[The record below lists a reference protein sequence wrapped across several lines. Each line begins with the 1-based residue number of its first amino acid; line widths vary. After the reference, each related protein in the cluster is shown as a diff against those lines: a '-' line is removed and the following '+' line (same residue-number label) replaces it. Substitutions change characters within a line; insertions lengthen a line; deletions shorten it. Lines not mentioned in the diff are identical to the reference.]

1 MSQSELAQWQRFAEQ
16 ARSGE
21 LYLDSEE
28 AARQCL
34 TACDQ
39 RMQDLQD
46 MARYTRQAQNVSGFG
61 DFHMADDLV
70 KMFKGQA
77 TGEANS
83 IDAIIREHIEVV
95 KDMGEI
101 MALSIKRITGQDVT
115 NSAYFNTNTES
126 MGG

>member
-1 MSQSELAQWQRFAEQ
+1 MSESDIATWEQFAAQ
-16 ARSGE
+16 ARAGE

-39 RMQDLQD
+39 RIQDLRD
-46 MARYTRQAQNVSGFG
+46 MARYVRQTQNVSGFG
-61 DFHMADDLV
+61 DFDMANDLAG
-70 KMFKGQA
+70 MFEKQA
-77 TGEANS
+77 SGEDNS
-83 IDAIIREHIEVV
+83 IESVINNHMEVV

-115 NSAYFNTNTES
+115 NTANFNTNTEA
-126 MGG
+126 MG

>member
-1 MSQSELAQWQRFAEQ
+1 MSQSDVAQWARFAEQ
-16 ARSGE
+16 AKSGE

-34 TACDQ
+34 VACDQ
-39 RMQDLQD
+39 RLNDLQD
-46 MARYTRQAQNVSGFG
+46 MLIQAQAAQRVSGFG

-101 MALSIKRITGQDVT
+101 MALSIKRLTGQDVT
-115 NSAYFNTNTES
+115 NSVYFNTNTES
-126 MGG
+126 MGV

>member
-1 MSQSELAQWQRFAEQ
+1 MSQSEVAQWQRFAEQ

-28 AARQCL
+28 AARLCL
-34 TACDQ
+34 AACDQ

-46 MARYTRQAQNVSGFG
+46 LARYTRQVQNVSGFG

-70 KMFKGQA
+70 KMFRGQA

-83 IDAIIREHIEVV
+83 IDAIVSEHIEVV

-115 NSAYFNTNTES
+115 NSVFFNTNTAS
-126 MGG
+126 IGG

>member
-1 MSQSELAQWQRFAEQ
+1 MSETELAQWTRFAAQ

-28 AARQCL
+28 AARQCMA
-34 TACDQ
+34 ACDQ
-39 RMQDLQD
+39 RLEDLND
-46 MARYTRQAQNVSGFG
+46 MLNLSVNAQNVSGFG

-77 TGEANS
+77 SGENNS
-83 IDAIIREHIEVV
+83 IDAIIREHIEVI

-115 NSAYFNTNTES
+115 NSVHFNTNTGS
-126 MGG
+126 ASS